1 MVDYSALNQAID
13 DSGMKR
19 NAVADRLDV
28 TPQTLNNKLNGTTEL
43 TISEVQ
49 KLCEILG
56 FTKRQR
62 QQIFFATKVE

>member
-19 NAVADRLDV
+19 SAVAERLAV

-56 FTKRQR
+56 FTKRRR
-62 QQIFFATKVE
+62 QQIFFC

>member
-1 MVDYSALNQAID
+1 MVDYPALNQAIV
-13 DSGMKR
+13 DSGIKKS
-19 NAVADRLDV
+19 AVADRLDV

-49 KLCEILG
+49 ELCEILG